1 MEEGTVD
8 LGGKKKRVK
17 KKVLKKKAKEERSGG
32 EPLSGDG
39 SLLRPQDQSE
49 ESRSLPSSRRGS
61 INTESTEG
69 HHVGGVRRRSSGVPE
84 DLPIFIGDKPRHN
97 ITVEE
102 KMTAAKRERLGKVV
116 QQPAIIVIMIIILM
130 IRWSSC
136 CPNPPDQLKSRSL
149 GIEYQPRSKRAK
161 SDHRHN
167 CFLIVNILP
176 LQDWSKGVG
185 GDVARRCD
193 EDPGAEGCEEQEQ
206 QGSLGLQ
213 EVGGSHRG
221 GHLGR
226 FPAGKCKS

>member
-1 MEEGTVD
+1 MEEEAVD
-8 LGGKKKRVK
+8 VGGKKKRVK
-17 KKVLKKKAKEERSGG
+17 KKVLKKKAKEERSG
-32 EPLSGDG
+32 EPLSGGG
-39 SLLRPQDQSE
+39 SLLRPQDQNE
-49 ESRSLPSSRRGS
+49 ESRSLPSSRRSS

-69 HHVGGVRRRSSGVPE
+69 HVGGVRRRSSGVPE

-116 QQPAIIVIMIIILM
+116 EQLIMIIIIL
-130 IRWSSC
+130 IRWLSC
-136 CPNPPDQLKSRSL
+136 CPNPPDQLRSRSL

-167 CFLIVNILP
+167 IFLIVNILP

-185 GDVARRCD
+185 GDVTRRCD

-206 QGSLGLQ
+206 QGSPGLQ
-213 EVGGSHRG
+213 EVGGPHRG
-221 GHLGR
+221 GHLGC

>member
-1 MEEGTVD
+1 M
-8 LGGKKKRVK
+8 GGKKKRVK

-32 EPLSGDG
+32 EPLSGGG
-39 SLLRPQDQSE
+39 SLLRPQDQNE
-49 ESRSLPSSRRGS
+49 ESRSLPSSRRSS

-69 HHVGGVRRRSSGVPE
+69 HVGGVRRRSSGVPE

-102 KMTAAKRERLGKVV
+102 KMTAAKRERLGKGVE
-116 QQPAIIVIMIIILM
+116 QLIMIIIIM

-136 CPNPPDQLKSRSL
+136 LPNPPDQLRSRSL

-161 SDHRHN
+161 SDHHHN
-167 CFLIVNILP
+167 IFLIVNILP

-193 EDPGAEGCEEQEQ
+193 EDLGAEGCEEQEQ
-206 QGSLGLQ
+206 QGSPGLQ
-213 EVGGSHRG
+213 EVGGPHRG
-221 GHLGR
+221 GHLGC

>member
-69 HHVGGVRRRSSGVPE
+69 HVAGVRRRSSGVPE